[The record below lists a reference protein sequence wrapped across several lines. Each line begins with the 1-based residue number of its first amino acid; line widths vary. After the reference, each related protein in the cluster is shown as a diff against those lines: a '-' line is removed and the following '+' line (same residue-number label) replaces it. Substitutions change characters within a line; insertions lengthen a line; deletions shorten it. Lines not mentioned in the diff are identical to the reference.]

1 MRVCVPVHIHARW
14 RACKMT
20 RITLILTITQL
31 LFACGQNTNSMDI
44 IENRTD
50 DKFELIY
57 KPESSTYSGNQL
69 KIIPTEPNYEP
80 STEQQKEAIKYLTTE
95 FSKNEISSAL
105 TKNVEFIDSGENFES
120 VSCNLCGLNIDID
133 NWQEAMDKAFQTS
146 FSDLSLLTPCCNK
159 QTGLNDLE
167 YDMPSGFSKYVIEV
181 IDPDM
186 SDNQKTDLIKNLTGI
201 LGHDMKLIW
210 AHY

>member
-1 MRVCVPVHIHARW
+1 
-14 RACKMT
+14 MT

-31 LFACGQNTNSMDI
+31 LFSCGQNTDSMDI

-80 STEQQKEAIKYLTTE
+80 STEQQKEAIRYLASK
-95 FSKNEISSAL
+95 FSKNELRSIL
-105 TKNVEFIDSGENFES
+105 TNKIEFIDCGENFES
-120 VSCNLCGLNIDID
+120 VSCNHCEQTIEIE
-133 NWQEAMDKAFQTS
+133 NWQEAMDKAYQTS
-146 FSDLSLLTPCCNK
+146 FSDLTFLPPCCHK
-159 QTGLNDLE
+159 RTSLNDLE
-167 YDMPSGFSKYVIEV
+167 YDMPSGFSKYVIEL
-181 IDPDM
+181 IDPEIK
-186 SDNQKTDLIKNLTGI
+186 DNQKTDLTKNLKEIIGQDI
-201 LGHDMKLIW
+201 ELIW